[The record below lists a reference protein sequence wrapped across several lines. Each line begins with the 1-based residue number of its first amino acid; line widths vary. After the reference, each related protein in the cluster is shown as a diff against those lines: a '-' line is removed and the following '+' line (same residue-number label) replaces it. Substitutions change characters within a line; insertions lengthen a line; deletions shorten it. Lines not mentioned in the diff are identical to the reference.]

1 MAEKKFIM
9 GNEVLGHAARA
20 AGAWAMYGYPITPS
34 SEVLHYW
41 AAEACS
47 GQGKKDGLVFLQ
59 AEDETAAGFMLLG
72 GVIAGARAFTATAGP
87 GHVLMQDAFSMAEAM
102 RIPVVAYIM
111 QRGGPSTSTV
121 VYSQSEVNLTCFGGN
136 GNGFRVVYSPA
147 NLQELY
153 DYGIKVFNTAWKY
166 RFPTFLLGDGYM
178 AKMMA
183 EVELYGPEEK
193 GIRMVPTEAYM
204 NEKDRKVPL
213 ESVVPSPELD
223 IRTQDG
229 VDYDCLRNCLNFEEE
244 TLAVNMEI
252 KEAWDK
258 MAPEVVEHEECGS
271 RDAETLIVA
280 HGTVSSAVKSAI
292 RDLKE
297 EGIHVRLMRPI
308 TLRPFPEDALRK
320 AAGKVKRIIV
330 AESAENQLARFV
342 RDTLYGHCAAPIEDY
357 FRPSMGIIPEEIIDL
372 VKGKI

>member
-9 GNEVLGHAARA
+9 GNDVLGHAARA

-47 GQGKKDGLVFLQ
+47 EQGKKDGLVFLQ

-72 GVIAGARAFTATAGP
+72 GVMAGARAFTATAGP

-102 RIPVVAYIM
+102 RIPTVAYIM

-166 RFPTFLLGDGYM
+166 RFPTFLLGDGYL

-183 EVELYGPEEK
+183 EVEMYDSEEK
-193 GIRMVPTEAYM
+193 GIKMVPTEPYL
-204 NEKDRKVPL
+204 NEKNRKVPL
-213 ESVVPSPELD
+213 GNVMPSHELD
-223 IRTQDG
+223 TRNQDG
-229 VDYDCLRNCLNFEEE
+229 VDYDCFRNCLNFEEE
-244 TLAVNMEI
+244 TLEVNLEI

-258 MAPEVVEHEECGS
+258 MVPDVVEYEEYGDK
-271 RDAETLIVA
+271 DADTLIIA
-280 HGTVSSAVKSAI
+280 HGIVSSAAKSAI
-292 RDLKE
+292 NELEK
-297 EGIHVRLMRPI
+297 EGIQARLFRPI
-308 TLRPFPEDALRK
+308 TLRPFPEKAIR
-320 AAGKVKRIIV
+320 AAGKGVKRIIV
-330 AESAENQLARFV
+330 AESAFNQLARFV
-342 RDTLYGHCAAPIEDY
+342 RDKLYSHSDAPIEEY
-357 FRPSMGIIPEEIIDL
+357 FRPSMGIIPEEIVDL
-372 VKGKI
+372 VKGKV